1 MAGLI
6 TTSKLRV
13 ELFSHERYLLGQLSI
28 FGYDQ
33 YKHTDTIVSNVMSYS
48 DWINSYKDFNGI
60 KVEGLETT
68 NLPKHFKSIKVKN
81 IHLFLNQ
88 KSGFSFKWHSDDL
101 NVFLYVVKGYKRVY
115 IKNKMFKLQAGEGVY
130 IPKHTLHKVFSDK
143 NTWALSIGY

>member
-1 MAGLI
+1 
-6 TTSKLRV
+6 
-13 ELFSHERYLLGQLSI
+13 
-28 FGYDQ
+28 
-33 YKHTDTIVSNVMSYS
+33 MSYS

>member
-88 KSGFSFKWHSDDL
+88 KSGFSFKWHSDSPVPL
-101 NVFLYVVKGYKRVY
+101 LTKSPSR
-115 IKNKMFKLQAGEGVY
+115 
-130 IPKHTLHKVFSDK
+130 
-143 NTWALSIGY
+143 IG